1 MLYIELLQR
10 MSLVALSAYF
20 FTRIK
25 TFKNLIQGKISKKDK
40 LIMIIFFSL
49 LSIMGNYLGIDI
61 VDKALA
67 NIRPIGVIVAGYI
80 GGPLVGGIVGII
92 GGYHRYTF
100 GGFTALACAVA
111 SFFEGMVGYVI
122 SKKPWKDDFSIKGA
136 FYAGIWA
143 EVTQFIIIL
152 IMAKP
157 LEKAIILEKI
167 IFLPMTL
174 VNTLGVVIFIA
185 IVKEVKNDLLNSEA
199 VQAHKALRIAKKA
212 TFYMKSGFVK
222 ENIEKFIDAIYDVAN
237 VKGVFITNE
246 KFILGIKNINLN
258 NEDIQKSVESIRR
271 NKSRNANLIYEEN
284 DIWHEKPIVIHSI
297 LINDKYRGAI
307 GIKVK
312 SRYEIRNYFNLCEE
326 LSSIIADEIEMYELN
341 KIAEEGIQASYKA
354 LREQIHP
361 HFLFNSLATIA
372 SLCRTDSEKA
382 RKLILEL
389 SNYFRTTLKRKED
402 FISLEEELEFL
413 ISYLKIEESRF
424 GDRLQISIEIGNELD
439 EIKVPVFI
447 LQPLVENAIKHGILP
462 KIQGGSID
470 IVINEKDN
478 YIEFE
483 VKDDGVGMEK
493 DKINNILLYE
503 TSGIGIKNVNE
514 RLRLLY
520 GEESL
525 LRIESILGKGTKVC
539 FKIPKEKV

>member
-25 TFKNLIQGKISKKDK
+25 TFKNLIQGKVSKKDK
-40 LIMIIFFSL
+40 LIMIIFFSF
-49 LSIMGNYLGIDI
+49 LSIMGNYLGIAI

-80 GGPLVGGIVGII
+80 GGPAVGGIVGII
-92 GGYHRYTF
+92 AGYHRYSF

-111 SFFEGMVGYVI
+111 SFFEGMVGYVM
-122 SKKPWKDDFSIKGA
+122 SKRPWKDDLSIKGA
-136 FYAGIWA
+136 FYAGLWA

-157 LEKAIILEKI
+157 FEKAIILEKI
-167 IFLPMTL
+167 IFLPMTI

-185 IVKEVKNDLLNSEA
+185 IVKDVKNDLLNSEA

-212 TFYMKSGFVK
+212 TFYMKSGFLK
-222 ENIEKFIDAIYDVAN
+222 ENVEKFIDAIYDVAN

-246 KFILGIKNINLN
+246 KYVLGIKNINLN
-258 NEDIQKSVESIRR
+258 NDDIQKSVESIRR
-271 NKSRNANLIYEEN
+271 NKSRNANLIYEES

-326 LSSIIADEIEMYELN
+326 LSAIIADEIEMHELN
-341 KIAEEGIQASYKA
+341 KLAEEGIQASYKA

-382 RKLILEL
+382 RELILEL

-424 GDRLQISIEIGNELD
+424 GDRLVINIEIGKELD
-439 EIKVPVFI
+439 EVKVPVFI
-447 LQPLVENAIKHGILP
+447 LQPIVENAIKHGILP

-470 IVINEKDN
+470 ILINEKDN
-478 YIEFE
+478 YIIFE
-483 VKDDGVGMEK
+483 VIDNGVGIEE

-503 TSGIGIKNVNE
+503 TSGIGIRNVNE

-520 GEESL
+520 GEDSL